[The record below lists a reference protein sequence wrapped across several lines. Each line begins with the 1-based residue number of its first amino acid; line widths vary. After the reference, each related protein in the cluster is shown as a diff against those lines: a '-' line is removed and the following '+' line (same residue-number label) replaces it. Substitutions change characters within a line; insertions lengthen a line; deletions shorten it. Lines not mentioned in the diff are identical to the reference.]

1 MPWDSVKIWPDATDD
16 ATIDDFRWKRLISR
30 YVRQRIIHKNAAGRK
45 GEKQHQRVLP
55 YHKCMHFPKERG
67 FCWSAPV
74 VKVHFRWM
82 WLSSERMQQL
92 KPYKS

>member
-67 FCWSAPV
+67 FC
-74 VKVHFRWM
+74 
-82 WLSSERMQQL
+82 
-92 KPYKS
+92 